1 MTTKKRS
8 MLILDDDKDICRTLK
23 DIFGTKGY
31 APEVAYDGL
40 KAIELAK
47 KKAFD
52 ISLIDLVMEKPDGVG
67 TLTMIRQLRPD
78 ALCFMITAY
87 PNDRRIKE
95 ALANGALRVF
105 KKPLD
110 IEEMVKIFDDE
121 TARKSKKKADDRYR
135 KNYKKGVKICLRRF

>member
-1 MTTKKRS
+1 

-31 APEVAYDGL
+31 DPEVAYGGL
-40 KAIELAK
+40 KTIELAK

-52 ISLIDLVMEKPDGVG
+52 IALLDLVMEEPDGIDA
-67 TLTMIRQLRPD
+67 LTEIRRLRPD
-78 ALCFMITAY
+78 TLCFMITAY
-87 PNDRRIKE
+87 PSDRRIKE

-110 IEEMVKIFDDE
+110 IEEMVKILDE
-121 TARKSKKKADDRYR
+121 EIAKREE
-135 KNYKKGVKICLRRF
+135 

>member
-8 MLILDDDKDICRTLK
+8 MLIIDDDKDICRTLK

-31 APEVAYDGL
+31 DPEVAYGSL

-52 ISLIDLVMEKPDGVG
+52 IALIDLVMEEPEGVG

-78 ALCFMITAY
+78 TLCFMITAY
-87 PNDRRIKE
+87 PNDRQIKE
-95 ALANGALRVF
+95 ALANGVLRVF

-110 IEEMVKIFDDE
+110 IEEMVKILDE
-121 TARKSKKKADDRYR
+121 EIARKGKA
-135 KNYKKGVKICLRRF
+135 KSG